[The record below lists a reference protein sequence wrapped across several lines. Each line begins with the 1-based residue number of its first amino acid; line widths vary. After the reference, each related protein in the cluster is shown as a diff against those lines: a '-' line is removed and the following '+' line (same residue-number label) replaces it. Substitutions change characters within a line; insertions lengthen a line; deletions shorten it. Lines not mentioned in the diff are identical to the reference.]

1 MKTKT
6 PSTWTRNSLARKAGV
21 GAETLRFYEQKGL
34 LPAPTRNGSG
44 YRIYNED
51 DLARLDFIRRSQEL
65 GFSLQDIKQL
75 LQLTGSIRTSRQKV
89 KSFAAARL
97 DQIRGKIRDLQ
108 AMERA
113 LGSLVHRCD
122 GKGALQGC
130 PIVEFLGSN
139 PQPTGDHCHE

>member
-1 MKTKT
+1 MKTET
-6 PSTWTRNSLARKAGV
+6 PSKWTRSNLARKAGV

-44 YRIYNED
+44 YRIYDDE

-65 GFSLQDIKQL
+65 GFGLQDIKQL
-75 LQLTGSIRTSRQKV
+75 LQLTGSIRTPRQKV
-89 KSFAAARL
+89 KSFAEARL

-108 AMERA
+108 AMEQA
-113 LGSLVHRCD
+113 LGALVHRCD

-130 PIVEFLGSN
+130 PIVEFLGSKN
-139 PQPTGDHCHE
+139 HTEGGHCHE